1 MGIHWRIYMNRK
13 QKKNR
18 LLSLVLTLAMTVSM
32 MTGMTFGAAAA
43 EQDIIVLYTND
54 VHCGVD
60 DNIGYAGLALYK
72 KEMLQQTPYVTLVDA
87 GDAIQGAPIGTL
99 SDGGYLVDIMNKVGY
114 DVAVPGNHEFD
125 YGMARFLELSSKLNS
140 GYISCNFV
148 DLSTG
153 KTVFAP
159 YQMFTYGT
167 TRVAFVGASTPE
179 SFTKSTPAYFQ
190 DGAGNYLYGFS
201 EDESGQ
207 KLYAQIQSTVDAAR
221 GAGADYVILVGH
233 LGENGV
239 TDRWS
244 SDSIVKQTNGI
255 DAVID
260 GHSHE
265 TAPGTMIQNKD
276 GNYVP
281 VTQTG
286 TKLKNIGKLTIKPDG
301 TISTELVTEVPAGEG
316 TRSYTVARGDSLSRI
331 AKRELGS
338 YNRWNEIYQMNRN
351 VLKNPSMLT
360 VGMKLTLPGGSLVKE
375 NGQAVDYDVHQY
387 IEGIKS
393 QYNETLKVVLGR
405 TDYELTINNAE
416 TGKRA
421 VRNGETNLGD
431 LTADAYRYVMGAE
444 IGLSN
449 GGGIRSILK
458 AGEITYNDTLAVFP
472 YGNMGCLAEATGQ
485 QIKDALEMASRSYPD
500 ENGGFLHVSGLS
512 YTINSS
518 VPTSVETDSKGNF
531 IKVSGAYRVTDIL
544 VGGVA
549 LDVNKTYT
557 VASHNYLL
565 KSGGDGM
572 NMFMKSNILKDET
585 LTDVDLLSQY
595 INENLGGTVGSD
607 YANWAGQGRITIK

>member
-1 MGIHWRIYMNRK
+1 MEDFCMKMK
-13 QKKNR
+13 QKR
-18 LLSLVLTLAMTVSM
+18 IVSWILTLAMTVSLL
-32 MTGMTFGAAAA
+32 TGMTFTALAAD
-43 EQDIIVLYTND
+43 QDIIVLYTND

-125 YGMARFLELSSKLNS
+125 YGMARFLELSKKLNS
-140 GYISCNFV
+140 GYTSCNFV
-148 DLSTG
+148 ELSTG
-153 KTVFAP
+153 NPVFAP
-159 YQMFTYGT
+159 YKMFTYGST
-167 TRVAFVGASTPE
+167 KVAFVGASTPE

-190 DGAGNYLYGFS
+190 DQAGNYLYGFG

-207 KLYAQIQSTVDAAR
+207 KLYGQIQSTVDTAR
-221 GAGADYVILVGH
+221 QAGANYVILVGH

-244 SDSIVKQTNGI
+244 SDSIVKNTSGI

-265 TAPGTMIQNKD
+265 TVPGNLVQNKD

-286 TKLKNIGKLTIKPDG
+286 TKLKDIGKLTIKQDG
-301 TISTELVTEVPAGEG
+301 TIITELVTEVPAGEG
-316 TRSYTVARGDSLSRI
+316 TRTYTIGKGDTLSRI

-338 YNRWNEIYQMNRN
+338 YERWNEIYQLNKDKLRNPN
-351 VLKNPSMLT
+351 VLIP
-360 VGMKLTLPGGSLVKE
+360 GMKLTLPGGSLILE
-375 NGQAVDYDVHQY
+375 SGQAVDYDVHQY
-387 IEGIKS
+387 IEGIKA
-393 QYNETLKVVLGR
+393 QFNETLKVVLGR
-405 TDYELTINNAE
+405 TDYELTINDPA
-416 TGKRA
+416 TGTRA
-421 VRNGETNLGD
+421 VRKGETNLGD
-431 LTADAYRYVMGAE
+431 LTADAYRYVMGAD

-449 GGGIRSILK
+449 GGGIRSTVK
-458 AGEITYNDTLAVFP
+458 AGDITYNDTLAVFP
-472 YGNMGCLAEATGQ
+472 YGNMGCLVEATGQ
-485 QIKDALEMASRSYPD
+485 QIKDALEMASRSYPE
-500 ENGGFLHVSGLS
+500 ENGGFLHVSSLS

-518 VPTSVETDSKGNF
+518 VPTSVETDSKGSF
-531 IKVSGAYRVTDIL
+531 VKVSGAYRVSDIL
-544 VGGVA
+544 VNGEP

-572 NMFMKSNILKDET
+572 NMFMKCNILKDET
-585 LTDVDLLSQY
+585 LTDVDLLSKY
-595 INENLGGTVGSD
+595 INENLGGTVGAD
-607 YANWAGQGRITIK
+607 YADPAGQGRVIIK